1 MAKFNAELPLELMKQ
16 FQDLADGGATQMLEE
31 MTQAGAET
39 VYKNIQKNIQG
50 KFKDPQS
57 LLPYL
62 KITRTYKTPSDDG
75 VNTKVAFYG
84 YKPKKDGAKF
94 KITKTLKGGKKQTYE
109 YDGTPVPLII
119 MAREYGTKSGESKK
133 PFVRPSFKKAE
144 ITKAM
149 LKVQERYIKD
159 E

>member
-1 MAKFNAELPLELMKQ
+1 MAKFSAELPLELIKQ
-16 FQDLADGGATQMLEE
+16 FESLANGGATEMLEE
-31 MTQAGAET
+31 MTKAGAEV

-50 KFKDPQS
+50 KFKEPS
-57 LLPYL
+57 KLLPYL
-62 KITRTYKTPSDDG
+62 KITKTYKTASDDG

-84 YKPKKDGAKF
+84 YMPKKDGSKF
-94 KITKTLKGGKKQTYE
+94 KITKTLKGGKKETYE

-119 MAREYGTKSGESKK
+119 MAREYGTKSGEDKK
-133 PFVRPSFKKAE
+133 PFVRKSFKKAD
-144 ITKAM
+144 ITQAM